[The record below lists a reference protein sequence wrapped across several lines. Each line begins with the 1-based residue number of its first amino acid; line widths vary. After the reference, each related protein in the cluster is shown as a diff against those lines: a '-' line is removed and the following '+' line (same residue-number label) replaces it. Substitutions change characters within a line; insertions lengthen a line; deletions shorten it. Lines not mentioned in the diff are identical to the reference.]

1 MDVIKADRIWR
12 EALELIEQRLWPE
25 AEGLLLYLI
34 QSSVADQISIRDA
47 LGYVQLEQGDYRSC
61 LSTLEPLLD
70 HPDRHFW
77 IAHKAADC
85 WRGLGSYDR
94 AVLLYE
100 QSIREGSDSFL
111 TFRNLLQVLD
121 ESSVEERMV
130 LWSARFGS
138 ALEAAWVLGAQ
149 AAAMNV
155 PQWRIGSWLVEQGL
169 ADAAVRRRHLQ
180 HQIYELNFSRL
191 ELLADCSD
199 SMGRSLL
206 ERLRRFQL
214 TP

>member
-1 MDVIKADRIWR
+1 MDGLKADRIWR
-12 EALELIEQRLWPE
+12 ESIALIEQRHWPE
-25 AEGLLLYLI
+25 AEGLLLYLLEHGAI
-34 QSSVADQISIRDA
+34 DEISARDA
-47 LGYVQLEQGDYRSC
+47 LAYVQLEQGDYRSC
-61 LSTLEPLLD
+61 LATLEPLLG

-85 WRGLGSYDR
+85 WRGLGASDL

-100 QSIREGSDSFL
+100 QAISEGSDSFL

-121 ESSVEERMV
+121 ECAVEERLV
-130 LWSARFGS
+130 RWFARFGS
-138 ALEAAWVLGAQ
+138 GSEAAWVLGAQ
-149 AAAMNV
+149 AAAMQV
-155 PQWRIGSWLVEQGL
+155 PHWRIGSWLVEHGL
-169 ADAAVRRRHLQ
+169 ADAAVRHRHLQ
-180 HQIYELNFSRL
+180 HQIYELNFNRL

-199 SMGRSLL
+199 PLGRSLL